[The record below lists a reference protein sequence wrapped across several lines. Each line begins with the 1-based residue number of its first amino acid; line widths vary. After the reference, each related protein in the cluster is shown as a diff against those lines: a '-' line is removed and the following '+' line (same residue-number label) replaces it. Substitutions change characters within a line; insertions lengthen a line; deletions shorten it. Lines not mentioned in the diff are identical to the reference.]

1 MTNYKLQG
9 VTTMKHLILS
19 AFGGIILLTVI
30 SGIIYGQTV
39 QHPWWVVDRGGGKST
54 GGGLTLQTS
63 IGQNVIQKMVGDTF
77 ALESGYIPGLRN
89 LAGTSTTFKI
99 SMSAGWNLLSV
110 PLLVNDYRKT
120 VLFPTAVT
128 PAYAYDAGYK
138 VKDTL
143 SNGAGYWL
151 KFSSATSIPISGTS
165 IMLDTIDVNARWNMI
180 GVFSYPV
187 LISEITP
194 VPPVTIQSQY
204 FGYTSTG
211 YFTEDTLKPGYA
223 YWLKVSEAGKIVLKS
238 GSVLMASSQ
247 SVMAKVQNKPDDI
260 RSVAEEKGLRS
271 LILKDEAGREQTLYF
286 TAKPVEIDL
295 EKYELPP
302 IPPSGIFDVR
312 FQSQRNIEVA
322 DKEKSGQQE
331 FPIKIS
337 GAKYPL
343 TINWDASKDEG
354 QEYTLELKSFNNDK
368 IVSKVF
374 ILDTKEK
381 SVTIDEDVLSVKLI
395 MSEKGTVEIPK
406 EYALYQNYP
415 NPFNPTTRIKYDL
428 PFASKVTL
436 KVYNIL
442 GQEVATLKDEIEEPG
457 FKSVELNCSS
467 FSSGVYFYRIVAG
480 DFVAVKKFILM
491 K

>member
-1 MTNYKLQG
+1 
-9 VTTMKHLILS
+9 MKHTILFIAICLILFS
-19 AFGGIILLTVI
+19 SMLL
-30 SGIIYGQTV
+30 SQTIN
-39 QHPWWVVDRGGGKST
+39 HPWWVVDRGGGKSS
-54 GGGLTLQTS
+54 GGELTLQTS
-63 IGQNVIQKMVGDTF
+63 IGQNAIQKMTGDTF

-89 LAGTSTTFKI
+89 LAGTSTTLGI

-110 PLLVNDYRKT
+110 PLLVNDYRKS
-120 VLFPTAVT
+120 VLFPTAVS
-128 PAYAYDAGYK
+128 PAYAYQDGYK

-151 KFSSATSIPISGTS
+151 KFSSSTSIPISGTA

-180 GVFSYPV
+180 GVVSYPV

-211 YFTEDTLKPGYA
+211 YYTEDTLKPGYA
-223 YWLKVSEAGKIVLKS
+223 YWLKVNQSGKIVLKS

-247 SVMAKVQNKPDDI
+247 SVMVKTQNKPDDI
-260 RSVAEEKGLRS
+260 KSIAEEKGLRS
-271 LILKDEAGREQTLYF
+271 LTLKDEAGREQTLYF

-302 IPPSGIFDVR
+302 IPPSGVFDVR
-312 FQSQRNIEVA
+312 FQSQRNVEVA
-322 DKEKSGQQE
+322 DKEKSDKQE

-343 TINWDASKDEG
+343 TINWDASIDEE
-354 QEYTLELKSFNNDK
+354 QEYTLEVKSVNEYK

-381 SVTIDEDVLSVKLI
+381 SLTIDEEVLSVKLI
-395 MSEKGTVEIPK
+395 MSAKSVVEIPK
-406 EYALYQNYP
+406 EYVLYQNYP
-415 NPFNPTTRIKYDL
+415 NPFNPTTKIKYDL
-428 PFASKVTL
+428 PIASKVIL
-436 KVYNIL
+436 KVYNVL
-442 GQEVATLKDEIEEPG
+442 GQEVATLVDEMQEAG
-457 FKSVELNCSS
+457 FKSVELDGTNL
-467 FSSGVYFYRIVAG
+467 SSGVYFYRLMSNALSTSTGHVFIST
-480 DFVAVKKFILM
+480 KKIILL

>member
-1 MTNYKLQG
+1 
-9 VTTMKHLILS
+9 MKHI
-19 AFGGIILLTVI
+19 FFTIILLLTAFNLLY
-30 SGIIYGQTV
+30 SQTL

-54 GGGLTLQTS
+54 GGDLILQTS
-63 IGQNVIQKMVGDTF
+63 IGQNAIQKMAGDTF

-89 LAGTSTTFKI
+89 LSGTSTTYGI

-110 PLLVNDYRKT
+110 PLLVNDYRRT
-120 VLFPTAVT
+120 VLFPTAVS

-138 VKDTL
+138 IRDTL
-143 SNGAGYWL
+143 SNGLGYWL
-151 KFSSATSIPISGTS
+151 KFSSTTSIPISGTS
-165 IMLDTIDVNARWNMI
+165 IMVDTIDVNARWNMI
-180 GVFSYPV
+180 GVVSYPI

-194 VPPVTIQSQY
+194 VPPVVIQSQY
-204 FGYTSTG
+204 FGYGSTG
-211 YFTEDTLKPGYA
+211 YYTEDTLKPGLA
-223 YWLKVSEAGKIVLKS
+223 YWLKVNQAGKIVLKS
-238 GSVLMASSQ
+238 GSVLKSSSQ
-247 SVMAKVQNKPDDI
+247 SIVAKAQNKLDDI
-260 RSVAEEKGLRS
+260 KSVAEEKGLRS
-271 LILKDEAGREQTLYF
+271 LILKDEAGGEQTLYF

-302 IPPSGIFDVR
+302 IPPSGILDVR
-312 FQSQRNIEVA
+312 FQSQRNVEVA
-322 DKEKSGQQE
+322 DKEKLDKQE

-343 TINWDASKDEG
+343 TINWDAALDEG
-354 QEYTLELKSFNNDK
+354 QEYSLEIKSVNNDK

-381 SVTIDEDVLSVKLI
+381 SVTIDEEVLSVKLV
-395 MSEKGTVEIPK
+395 MSAKSAVEIPK

-415 NPFNPTTRIKYDL
+415 NPFNPTTKIKYDL
-428 PFASKVTL
+428 PIASKVTL

-457 FKSVELNCSS
+457 FKSVELNGSTL
-467 FSSGVYFYRIVAG
+467 SSGVYFYRIDAVG
-480 DFVAVKKFILM
+480 STEPDKTLKQVKKFVLL